1 MNSRDLLLAGKA
13 RMSKEMR
20 SFQFGGKWYTL
31 KKDETTGTGCNIYF
45 DRDNAWLKGRDRPLR
60 IHEEGIDML
69 HIADAVVVWFVH
81 YDEALRILAAYD

>member
-1 MNSRDLLLAGKA
+1 MNSGELLLAGKA

-20 SFQFGGKWYTL
+20 SFRFGGKWYTL
-31 KKDETTGTGCNIYF
+31 KKDATTGTGCNIYF
-45 DRDNAWLKGRDRPLR
+45 DQDNAWLKRDSKPLR

-81 YDEALRILAAYD
+81 YEEALRIMSAYN